1 MLVFGAV
8 AGVGL
13 GWLTTAAFHANL
25 ARTLTAEAVRAAGAL
40 WQRCGLWCGSRARHE
55 GVARTLVDGRPGIS
69 ETLRI

>member
-25 ARTLTAEAVRAAGAL
+25 ARTLTAEAV
-40 WQRCGLWCGSRARHE
+40 
-55 GVARTLVDGRPGIS
+55 GRPGHYDNIVASHAAPEGATKAWLERWWMDVQESVKHS
-69 ETLRI
+69 E